1 MAHHAFF
8 YAGNAAQGIAAAR
21 TYAQQELSLTGDGNP
36 DLALFEYGL
45 FSVEDARRIG
55 MFAAQ
60 GSLKGGKKA
69 IILSVGRMFHEAQN
83 ALLKLFEEPE
93 EGTTLVLVVPA
104 EGMLLPT
111 LRSRLLPLP
120 ENERPAKS
128 LIPEVA
134 ATFLKADKGERE
146 KLVTKLVARTKAD
159 KDEEKQA
166 ARIEAIELLSGITHA
181 AYAARRDA
189 TGARAGELDL
199 LLRDLDRFAPILHER
214 SVPYKLIFEHLL
226 IVMPEFPGIPPSAS
240 LSASRKPSS
249 YR

>member
-8 YAGNAAQGIAAAR
+8 YAGNAKDGIALARAYAQG
-21 TYAQQELSLTGDGNP
+21 TLGLVGEGNP

-60 GSLKGGKKA
+60 GPLRGGAKA

-93 EGTTLVLVVPA
+93 EGTTLILIVPA

-120 ENERPAKS
+120 GDVGLTKSYICAEADAFLRASRP
-128 LIPEVA
+128 
-134 ATFLKADKGERE
+134 ERE
-146 KLVTKLVARTKAD
+146 KLVTKLIARTKAD
-159 KDEEKQA
+159 KEEEKQV
-166 ARIEAIELLSGITHA
+166 ARIEAIELLSGIVHA
-181 AYAARRDA
+181 AYEARR
-189 TGARAGELDL
+189 GAQGAEAHEFDL
-199 LLRDLDRFAPILHER
+199 LLRDLNRFAPILHER
-214 SVPYKLIFEHLL
+214 SAPYKLIFEHLL
-226 IVMPEFPGIPPSAS
+226 IVIPES
-240 LSASRKPSS
+240 LGK
-249 YR
+249 